1 MIRLISISNWHL
13 CIKNQRIHLGGLV
26 LLLFVG
32 HFIYKTTVTTMEN
45 YQLSNNGE
53 ICKAMVVSRMK
64 VGGKGTIRVDYRF
77 NVNYKEYSGVVN
89 NEEYYNGDS
98 INILYLEKSPEI
110 NRSYNFIKENYKTQI
125 IP

>member
-1 MIRLISISNWHL
+1 
-13 CIKNQRIHLGGLV
+13 
-26 LLLFVG
+26 
-32 HFIYKTTVTTMEN
+32 MEN